1 MNTGKQLMFSV
12 EEFRT
17 RLAGTR
23 QRLSERGVAGMLVHT
38 PENIYY
44 LSGYH
49 TPGYY
54 TYQTMLVP
62 TSPDRSPVLVLRRL
76 EDSNVREFSWI
87 DTRRVYTDIE
97 DPIELTAAV
106 VKESGFER
114 ATLAIEKSAWF
125 LTVANLERLASL
137 LPGVTFV
144 DGSGTVEEGRVIK
157 SPTEIAYIRKG
168 ARAAEAAMRAGLET
182 TAAGKTEDEVAAEIY
197 RAAILAGCEYT
208 SLPQF
213 IASGYRTSITHAT
226 WAGRR
231 IEPGD
236 VMYYEL
242 VGTVQRYSA
251 SLYRGATIGPPS
263 DKIKRTSD
271 ATIAALERVLE
282 TMKPGVAC
290 GEVAEAWAGAIVKGG
305 FERPHKRA
313 GYSIG
318 ISFPPDWGE
327 GHILSL
333 KYGEKRVLEP
343 GMVFH
348 VPSSIRDEGVSVV
361 GNSETILVTE
371 RGSEALTNFPRQHFV
386 K

>member
-1 MNTGKQLMFSV
+1 MQQAKGLMFSV
-12 EEFRT
+12 DEFQQRLART
-17 RLAGTR
+17 RE
-23 QRLSERGVAGMLVHT
+23 RLRDRGVAGMLVHT
-38 PENIYY
+38 PENMYY

-54 TYQTMLVP
+54 AYQTMLVP
-62 TSPDRSPVLVLRRL
+62 TDPAKPPVLVVRRL
-76 EDSNVREFSWI
+76 EESNVREFSWI
-87 DTRRVYTDIE
+87 DTRRVYTDTE
-97 DPIELTAAV
+97 DPIELTAKV
-106 VKESGFER
+106 VKESGLEQGTV
-114 ATLAIEKSAWF
+114 AVEKSAWF
-125 LTVANLERLASL
+125 LTVANLEALTRL
-137 LPGVTFV
+137 LPKATFV
-144 DGSGTVEEGRVIK
+144 DGSGVVEQGRVIK
-157 SPTEIAYIRKG
+157 SPAEIAYIRKA
-168 ARAAEAAMRAGLET
+168 ARAAEAAMRAGLDA
-182 TAAGKTEDEVAAEIY
+182 TAVGRTEDEVAAEIY

-213 IASGYRTSITHAT
+213 IASGYRSSITHAT

-236 VMYYEL
+236 VVYYEL

-263 DKIKRTSD
+263 DRIKRMSD
-271 ATIAALERVLE
+271 ATIAGLERVLE
-282 TMKPGVAC
+282 TMRPGVPC
-290 GEVAEAWAGAIVKGG
+290 GDVAEAWAGAIVKGG
-305 FERPHKRA
+305 FDRPHKRA

-327 GHILSL
+327 GYILSL
-333 KYGEKRVLEP
+333 KYGEKRALEP

-348 VPSSIRDEGVSVV
+348 VPSSIRDEGVALV

-371 RGSEALTNFPRQHFV
+371 RGSEALTHFPRQHFV

>member
-1 MNTGKQLMFSV
+1 MQQGKGLMFSV
-12 EEFRT
+12 EEFQSRLART
-17 RLAGTR
+17 RE
-23 QRLSERGVAGMLVHT
+23 RLSERGIAGMLVHT
-38 PENIYY
+38 PENMYY

-54 TYQTMLVP
+54 AYQTMLVP
-62 TSPDRSPVLVLRRL
+62 TSPAKPPVLVVRRL
-76 EDSNVREFSWI
+76 EESNVREFSWI
-87 DTRRVYTDIE
+87 DTRRVYTDTE
-97 DPIELTAAV
+97 DPIALTARV
-106 VKESGFER
+106 VKESGLEH
-114 ATLAIEKSAWF
+114 ATLAVEKSAWF
-125 LTVANLERLASL
+125 LTVANLEALTRL
-137 LPGVTFV
+137 LPAVAFV
-144 DGSGTVEEGRVIK
+144 DGSGVVEQGRVIK
-157 SPTEIAYIRKG
+157 SPAEITYIRKA
-168 ARAAEAAMRAGLET
+168 ARAAEAAMRAGLDT
-182 TAAGKTEDEVAAEIY
+182 TAGGKTEDEVAAEIY

-213 IASGYRTSITHAT
+213 IASGYRSSITHAT

-236 VMYYEL
+236 VVYYEV

-263 DKIKRTSD
+263 DKIKRMSD
-271 ATIAALERVLE
+271 ATIAGLDRVLE
-282 TMKPGVAC
+282 TMKPGVPC
-290 GEVAEAWAGAIVKGG
+290 GDVAEAWADAIVKGG
-305 FERPHKRA
+305 FDRPHKRA

-327 GHILSL
+327 GYILSL

-348 VPSSIRDEGVSVV
+348 VPSSIRDEGVALV
-361 GNSETILVTE
+361 GNSETILVTD
-371 RGSEALTNFPRQHFV
+371 RGSEAVTHFPRQHFV

>member
-1 MNTGKQLMFSV
+1 MQQGKGLMFSV
-12 EEFRT
+12 DEFQQRLART
-17 RLAGTR
+17 RE
-23 QRLSERGVAGMLVHT
+23 RLGERGVAGMLVHT
-38 PENIYY
+38 PENMYY

-54 TYQTMLVP
+54 AYQTMLVP
-62 TSPDRSPVLVLRRL
+62 TSPAKPPVLLVRRL
-76 EDSNVREFSWI
+76 EESNVREFSWI

-97 DPIELTAAV
+97 DPIELTAKV
-106 VKESGFER
+106 VKESGLEH

-125 LTVANLERLASL
+125 LTVANLEALARL

-144 DGSGTVEEGRVIK
+144 DGSGVVEQGRVIK
-157 SPTEIAYIRKG
+157 SPAEIAYIRKA
-168 ARAAEAAMRAGLET
+168 ARAAEAAMRAGLDT
-182 TAAGKTEDEVAAEIY
+182 TAAGRTEDEVAAEIY

-213 IASGYRTSITHAT
+213 IASGYRSSITHAT

-236 VMYYEL
+236 VVYYEV

-251 SLYRGATIGPPS
+251 SLYRGATIGPPN
-263 DKIKRTSD
+263 DKIKRMSD
-271 ATIAALERVLE
+271 ATIAGLERVLE
-282 TMKPGVAC
+282 TMKPGVPC
-290 GEVAEAWAGAIVKGG
+290 GDVAEAWADAIVKGG
-305 FERPHKRA
+305 FDRPHKRA

-348 VPSSIRDEGVSVV
+348 VPSSIRDEGVALV
-361 GNSETILVTE
+361 GNSETILVTD
-371 RGSEALTNFPRQHFV
+371 RGSEALTHFPRQHFV

>member
-1 MNTGKQLMFSV
+1 MQQGKRLMFSV

-17 RLAGTR
+17 RLERTR
-23 QRLSERGVAGMLVHT
+23 ARLSERGVAGMLVHT

-54 TYQTMLVP
+54 AYQTMLVP
-62 TSPDRSPVLVLRRL
+62 ANPAKPPVLVVRRL
-76 EDSNVREFSWI
+76 EESNVREFSWI
-87 DTRRVYTDIE
+87 DTRRVFTDTE
-97 DPIELTAAV
+97 DPVELTAAV
-106 VKESGFER
+106 LRESGLDR
-114 ATLAIEKSAWF
+114 STLAVEKSAWF
-125 LTVANLERLASL
+125 LTVANLEALARL
-137 LPGVTFV
+137 LPGATLV
-144 DGSGTVEEGRVIK
+144 DGSGVVEQGRVIK
-157 SPTEIAYIRKG
+157 SPAEIDYIRKG
-168 ARAAEAAMRAGLET
+168 ARAAEAAMRAGLEA
-182 TAAGKTEDEVAAEIY
+182 TAVGRTEDEVAAEIY

-213 IASGYRTSITHAT
+213 VASGYRTSITHAT

-251 SLYRGATIGPPS
+251 SLYRGATMGPPS
-263 DKIKRTSD
+263 DPIKRMSD
-271 ATIAALERVLE
+271 ATIAALERVME

-290 GEVAEAWAGAIVKGG
+290 GEVAEAWASTIVKAG
-305 FERPHKRA
+305 FDRPHKRA

-348 VPSSIRDEGVSVV
+348 VPSSIRDEGVALV

-371 RGSEALTNFPRQHFV
+371 RGAEAVTQFPRQHFV
-386 K
+386 R

>member
-1 MNTGKQLMFSV
+1 MQQGKRLMFSV
-12 EEFRT
+12 EEFQARLART
-17 RLAGTR
+17 RA
-23 QRLSERGVAGMLVHT
+23 RLGERGVAGMLVHT
-38 PENIYY
+38 PENMYY

-54 TYQTMLVP
+54 AYQTMLVP
-62 TSPDRSPVLVLRRL
+62 TDPAKPPVLVVRRL
-76 EDSNVREFSWI
+76 EESNVREFSWI
-87 DTRRVYTDIE
+87 DTRRVYTDTE

-106 VKESGFER
+106 VRESGLDR
-114 ATLAIEKSAWF
+114 STLAVEKSAWF
-125 LTVANLERLASL
+125 LTVANLEALARLL
-137 LPGVTFV
+137 DGTKWV
-144 DGSGTVEEGRVIK
+144 DGSGIVEQGRLVK
-157 SPTEIAYIRKG
+157 SPAEIAYIRNG
-168 ARAAEAAMRAGLET
+168 ARAAEAAMRAGLDT
-182 TAAGKTEDEVAAEIY
+182 TAAGRTEDEVAAEIY
-197 RAAILAGCEYT
+197 RAAILAGSEYT

-213 IASGYRTSITHAT
+213 IASGYRSSITHAT

-236 VMYYEL
+236 VVYYEV

-251 SLYRGATIGPPS
+251 ALYRGATIGPPS
-263 DKIKRTSD
+263 DKIKRMSD
-271 ATIAALERVLE
+271 ATIAGLERVLE
-282 TMKPGVAC
+282 AMKPGVPC

-305 FERPHKRA
+305 FDRPHKRA

-348 VPSSIRDEGVSVV
+348 VPSSIRDEGVALV

-371 RGSEALTNFPRQHFV
+371 RGSEALTQFPRQHFV
-386 K
+386 R

>member
-1 MNTGKQLMFSV
+1 MQQGKGLMFSV
-12 EEFRT
+12 DEFQQRLART
-17 RLAGTR
+17 RE
-23 QRLSERGVAGMLVHT
+23 RLSERGVAGMLVHT
-38 PENIYY
+38 PENMYY

-54 TYQTMLVP
+54 AYQTMLVP
-62 TSPDRSPVLVLRRL
+62 TSPAKPPVLVVRRL
-76 EDSNVREFSWI
+76 EESNVREFSWI

-97 DPIELTAAV
+97 DPIELTAKV
-106 VKESGFER
+106 VKESGLEH

-125 LTVANLERLASL
+125 LTVANLEALARL

-144 DGSGTVEEGRVIK
+144 DGSGVVEQGRVIK
-157 SPTEIAYIRKG
+157 SPAEIAYIRKA
-168 ARAAEAAMRAGLET
+168 ARAAEAAMRAGLDT
-182 TAAGKTEDEVAAEIY
+182 TAAGRTEDEVAAEIY

-213 IASGYRTSITHAT
+213 IASGYRSSITHAT

-236 VMYYEL
+236 VVYYEV

-251 SLYRGATIGPPS
+251 SLYRGATIGPPN
-263 DKIKRTSD
+263 DKIKRMSD
-271 ATIAALERVLE
+271 ATIAGLERVLE
-282 TMKPGVAC
+282 TMKPGVPC
-290 GEVAEAWAGAIVKGG
+290 GDVAEAWADAIVKGG
-305 FERPHKRA
+305 FDRPHKRA

-333 KYGEKRVLEP
+333 KYGEERMLEP

-348 VPSSIRDEGVSVV
+348 VPSSIRDEGVALV
-361 GNSETILVTE
+361 GNSETILVTD
-371 RGSEALTNFPRQHFV
+371 RGSEALTHFPRQHFV

>member
-1 MNTGKQLMFSV
+1 MQQGKALMFSV
-12 EEFRT
+12 EEFQKRLART
-17 RLAGTR
+17 RE
-23 QRLSERGVAGMLVHT
+23 RLSERGVAGMLVHT
-38 PENIYY
+38 PENMYY

-54 TYQTMLVP
+54 AYQTMLVP
-62 TSPDRSPVLVLRRL
+62 TSPAKPPVLVVRRL
-76 EDSNVREFSWI
+76 EESNVREFSWI

-97 DPIELTAAV
+97 DPIELTAKV
-106 VKESGFER
+106 VKESGLEH
-114 ATLAIEKSAWF
+114 ATLAVEKSAWF
-125 LTVANLERLASL
+125 LTVANLEALARL

-144 DGSGTVEEGRVIK
+144 DGSGVVEQGRVIK
-157 SPTEIAYIRKG
+157 SPAEIAYIRKA
-168 ARAAEAAMRAGLET
+168 ARAAEAAMRAGLDT
-182 TAAGKTEDEVAAEIY
+182 TAAGRTEDEVAAEIY

-213 IASGYRTSITHAT
+213 IASGYRSSITHAT

-236 VMYYEL
+236 VVYYEV

-251 SLYRGATIGPPS
+251 SLYRGATIGPPN
-263 DKIKRTSD
+263 DKIKRMSE
-271 ATIAALERVLE
+271 ATIAGLERVLE
-282 TMKPGVAC
+282 TMKPGVPC
-290 GEVAEAWAGAIVKGG
+290 GDVAEAWADAIVKGG
-305 FERPHKRA
+305 FDRPHKRA

-327 GHILSL
+327 GYILSL
-333 KYGEKRVLEP
+333 KYGEKRMLEP

-348 VPSSIRDEGVSVV
+348 VPSSIRDEGVALV
-361 GNSETILVTE
+361 GNSETILVTD
-371 RGSEALTNFPRQHFV
+371 RGSEALTHFPRQHFV

>member
-1 MNTGKQLMFSV
+1 MQQGKGLMFSV
-12 EEFRT
+12 EEFQSRLART
-17 RLAGTR
+17 RE
-23 QRLSERGVAGMLVHT
+23 RLSERGVAGMLVHT
-38 PENIYY
+38 PENMYY

-54 TYQTMLVP
+54 AYQAMLVP
-62 TSPDRSPVLVLRRL
+62 TSPAKPPVLVVRRL
-76 EDSNVREFSWI
+76 EESNVREFSWI

-97 DPIELTAAV
+97 DPIELTAKV
-106 VKESGFER
+106 VKESGLEH
-114 ATLAIEKSAWF
+114 ATLAVEKSAWF
-125 LTVANLERLASL
+125 LTVANLEALARL

-144 DGSGTVEEGRVIK
+144 DGSGVVEQGRVIK
-157 SPTEIAYIRKG
+157 SPAEIAYIRKA
-168 ARAAEAAMRAGLET
+168 ARAAEAAMRAGLDT
-182 TAAGKTEDEVAAEIY
+182 TAAGRTEDEVAAEIY

-213 IASGYRTSITHAT
+213 IASGYRSSITHAT

-236 VMYYEL
+236 VVYYEV

-263 DKIKRTSD
+263 DKIKRMSD
-271 ATIAALERVLE
+271 ATIAGLERVLE
-282 TMKPGVAC
+282 TMKPGVPC
-290 GEVAEAWAGAIVKGG
+290 GDVAEAWADAIVKGG
-305 FERPHKRA
+305 FDRPHKRA

-348 VPSSIRDEGVSVV
+348 VPSSIRDEGVALV
-361 GNSETILVTE
+361 GNSETILVTD
-371 RGSEALTNFPRQHFV
+371 RGSEALTHFPRQHFV

>member
-1 MNTGKQLMFSV
+1 MQQGKGLMFSV
-12 EEFRT
+12 DEFQQRLART
-17 RLAGTR
+17 RE
-23 QRLSERGVAGMLVHT
+23 RLSERGVAGMLVHT
-38 PENIYY
+38 PENMYY

-54 TYQTMLVP
+54 AYQTMLVP
-62 TSPDRSPVLVLRRL
+62 TSPAKPPVLVVRRL
-76 EDSNVREFSWI
+76 EESNVREFSWI

-97 DPIELTAAV
+97 DPIELTAKV
-106 VKESGFER
+106 VKESGLEH
-114 ATLAIEKSAWF
+114 ATLAVEKSAWF
-125 LTVANLERLASL
+125 LTVANLEALARL

-144 DGSGTVEEGRVIK
+144 DGSGVVEQGRVIK
-157 SPTEIAYIRKG
+157 SPAEIAYIRKA
-168 ARAAEAAMRAGLET
+168 ARAAEAAMRAGLDT
-182 TAAGKTEDEVAAEIY
+182 TAAGRTEDEVAAEIY

-213 IASGYRTSITHAT
+213 IASGYRSSITHAT

-236 VMYYEL
+236 VVYYEV

-251 SLYRGATIGPPS
+251 SLYRGATIGPPN
-263 DKIKRTSD
+263 DKIKRMSD
-271 ATIAALERVLE
+271 ATIAGLERVLE
-282 TMKPGVAC
+282 TMKPGVPC
-290 GEVAEAWAGAIVKGG
+290 GDVAEAWADAIVKGG
-305 FERPHKRA
+305 FDRPHKRA

-333 KYGEKRVLEP
+333 KYGEERMLEP

-348 VPSSIRDEGVSVV
+348 VPSSIRDEGVALV
-361 GNSETILVTE
+361 GNSETILVTD
-371 RGSEALTNFPRQHFV
+371 RGSEALTHFPRQHFV

>member
-1 MNTGKQLMFSV
+1 MQQGKGLMFSV
-12 EEFRT
+12 DEFQQRLART
-17 RLAGTR
+17 RE
-23 QRLSERGVAGMLVHT
+23 RLSERGVAGMLVHT
-38 PENIYY
+38 PENMYY

-54 TYQTMLVP
+54 AYQTMLVP
-62 TSPDRSPVLVLRRL
+62 TSPAKPPVLVVRRL
-76 EDSNVREFSWI
+76 EESNVREFSWI

-97 DPIELTAAV
+97 DPIELTAKV
-106 VKESGFER
+106 VKESGLEH

-125 LTVANLERLASL
+125 LTVANLEALARL

-144 DGSGTVEEGRVIK
+144 DGSGVVEQGRVIK
-157 SPTEIAYIRKG
+157 SPAEIAYIRKA
-168 ARAAEAAMRAGLET
+168 ARAAEAAMRAGLDT
-182 TAAGKTEDEVAAEIY
+182 TAAGRTEDEVAAEIY

-213 IASGYRTSITHAT
+213 IASGYRSSITHAT

-236 VMYYEL
+236 VVYYEV

-251 SLYRGATIGPPS
+251 SLYRGATIGPPN
-263 DKIKRTSD
+263 DKIKRMSD
-271 ATIAALERVLE
+271 ATIAGLERVLE
-282 TMKPGVAC
+282 TMKPGVPC
-290 GEVAEAWAGAIVKGG
+290 GDVAEAWADAIVKGG
-305 FERPHKRA
+305 FDRPHKRA

-348 VPSSIRDEGVSVV
+348 VPSSIRDEGVALV
-361 GNSETILVTE
+361 GNSETILVTD
-371 RGSEALTNFPRQHFV
+371 RGSEALTHFPRQHFV

>member
-1 MNTGKQLMFSV
+1 MQQGKRLMFSV

-17 RLAGTR
+17 RLEKTR
-23 QRLSERGVAGMLVHT
+23 AHLSERGLAGMLVHT
-38 PENIYY
+38 PENMYY

-54 TYQTMLVP
+54 AYQTMLVP
-62 TSPDRSPVLVLRRL
+62 ADPGKPPVLVVRRL
-76 EDSNVREFSWI
+76 EESNVREFSWI

-97 DPIELTAAV
+97 DPIELTATV
-106 VKESGFER
+106 VRESGLDR
-114 ATLAIEKSAWF
+114 ATLGIEKNAWF
-125 LTVANLERLASL
+125 LTVANLEVLTRL
-137 LPGVTFV
+137 LPRATLV
-144 DGSGTVEEGRVIK
+144 DASGTVEQGRVIK
-157 SPTEIAYIRKG
+157 SPAETEYIRKG
-168 ARAAEAAMRAGLET
+168 ARAAEAAMRTALDT
-182 TAAGKTEDEVAAEIY
+182 TAAGKTEDEVAAETY

-213 IASGYRTSITHAT
+213 IASGYRSSITHAT

-236 VMYYEL
+236 VIYYEL

-251 SLYRGATIGPPS
+251 ALYRGATIGPPS
-263 DKIKRTSD
+263 DKIKRMSD
-271 ATIAALERVLE
+271 ATIAGLERVME
-282 TMKPGVAC
+282 AMKPGVPC
-290 GEVAEAWAGAIVKGG
+290 GDVAEAWAGAIVKGG
-305 FERPHKRA
+305 FDRPHKRA

-327 GHILSL
+327 GYILSL

-348 VPSSIRDEGVSVV
+348 VPSSIRDEGVALV
-361 GNSETILVTE
+361 GNSETILVTD
-371 RGSEALTNFPRQHFV
+371 RGSEALTHFPRQHFV